1 MPIKPRPFTFVCEDC
16 KWKKTI
22 APRSDALM
30 PGDWFASCPKCGST
44 ALKMRAAGWLEA
56 ALAELRAAWFDADR
70 ELPALP
76 AWVCVAR
83 KRAVP
88 AAPSTRR

>member
-16 KWKKTI
+16 NWKKTI

-30 PGDWFASCPKCGST
+30 PGDWFVTCPKCGST

-56 ALAELRAAWFDADR
+56 AIAELM
-70 ELPALP
+70 
-76 AWVCVAR
+76 AR
-83 KRAVP
+83 RGL
-88 AAPSTRR
+88 

>member
-30 PGDWFASCPKCGST
+30 PGDWFATCPKCGGCGAT
-44 ALKMRAAGWLEA
+44 AG
-56 ALAELRAAWFDADR
+56 
-70 ELPALP
+70 
-76 AWVCVAR
+76 AR
-83 KRAVP
+83 
-88 AAPSTRR
+88 

>member
-30 PGDWFASCPKCGST
+30 PATGSRVVRN
-44 ALKMRAAGWLEA
+44 AEA
-56 ALAELRAAWFDADR
+56 Q
-70 ELPALP
+70 P
-76 AWVCVAR
+76 
-83 KRAVP
+83 
-88 AAPSTRR
+88 